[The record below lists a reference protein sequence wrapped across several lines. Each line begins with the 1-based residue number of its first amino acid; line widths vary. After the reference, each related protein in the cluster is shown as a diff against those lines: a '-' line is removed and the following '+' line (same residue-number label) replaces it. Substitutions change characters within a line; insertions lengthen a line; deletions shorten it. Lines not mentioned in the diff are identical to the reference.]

1 MGLFDLFKKG
11 NGKQLEFDNFNF
23 KLAIVQELM
32 YEQELLKPKFSASQ
46 FCEEQCF
53 DFWEYGEKY
62 AYQVPPEIRDYFETL
77 EIPVKLANKVTKLY
91 FDGGNEIYCEASLVW
106 DGEDDLFDISKV
118 SEAELKQFPNLKTV
132 DGTVPMMTP
141 EVKEFLKSKG
151 VNLLI

>member
-1 MGLFDLFKKG
+1 M
-11 NGKQLEFDNFNF
+11 
-23 KLAIVQELM
+23 
-32 YEQELLKPKFSASQ
+32 
-46 FCEEQCF
+46 
-53 DFWEYGEKY
+53 
-62 AYQVPPEIRDYFETL
+62 
-77 EIPVKLANKVTKLY
+77 KLANKVTKLY

-106 DGEDDLFDISKV
+106 DGEDDLFDIYKV